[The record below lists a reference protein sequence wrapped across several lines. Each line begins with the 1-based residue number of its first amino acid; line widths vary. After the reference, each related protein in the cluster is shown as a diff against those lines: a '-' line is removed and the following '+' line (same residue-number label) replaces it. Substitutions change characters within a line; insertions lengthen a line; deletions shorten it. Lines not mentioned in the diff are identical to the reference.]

1 MVVTTSPGDGP
12 DICHVLAPAQK
23 WQNEVPLTQYVM
35 SQWMAA
41 GEMVGAAVAVL
52 VLLRMEV
59 DVLVAGRKMA
69 VAEPARRREMYKMG
83 FRENIVGGLLL
94 TDLSCVL
101 FLLLISLLFLLFV
114 YKFNVGGLLVT
125 GFFP

>member
-41 GEMVGAAVAVL
+41 AEMVGAAVAVL
-52 VLLRMEV
+52 VLLRMEA
-59 DVLVAGRKMA
+59 DVLVAGRKTA
-69 VAEPARRREMYKMG
+69 VAELVRRREMYRTG
-83 FRENIVGGLLL
+83 FRENIVGDCFVNEIIL
-94 TDLSCVL
+94 CV
-101 FLLLISLLFLLFV
+101 V
-114 YKFNVGGLLVT
+114 LVVDKSPCSF
-125 GFFP
+125 GSV